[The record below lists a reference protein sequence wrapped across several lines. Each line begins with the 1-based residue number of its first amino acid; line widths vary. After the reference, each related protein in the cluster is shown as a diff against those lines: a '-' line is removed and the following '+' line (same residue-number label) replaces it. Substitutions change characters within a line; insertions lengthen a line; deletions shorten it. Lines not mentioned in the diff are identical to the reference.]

1 MGCAV
6 EDTGGSAVP
15 GFSPLVLQ
23 TVSGQRFLP
32 AIIFGDGSGWVRGR
46 NGGTCEGR
54 LVRNPG
60 PDNTL
65 NISRSSPPPNSHV
78 LQ

>member
-6 EDTGGSAVP
+6 EDTGGSAAP

-32 AIIFGDGSGWVRGR
+32 AIIFGDGGGWVRGR
-46 NGGTCEGR
+46 NGGTCEGI

-60 PDNTL
+60 PKSVVNARGLTTA
-65 NISRSSPPPNSHV
+65 
-78 LQ
+78 